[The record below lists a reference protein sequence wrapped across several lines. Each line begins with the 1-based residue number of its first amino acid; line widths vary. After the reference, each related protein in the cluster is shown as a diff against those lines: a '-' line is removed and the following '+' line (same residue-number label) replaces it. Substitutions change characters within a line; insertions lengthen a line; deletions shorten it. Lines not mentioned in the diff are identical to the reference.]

1 MLDIS
6 SLNTAQTKAVTSTA
20 QSLLI
25 IAGAGSGKTRT
36 LIYRLAWLIEQGI
49 SIQNILLLT
58 FTRKASA
65 QMLERASLLINQ
77 NLHGMKSGTFHA
89 FAYSILKQYPKFCL
103 RHAKKQEVDPNF
115 PKKSAQMSLIDS
127 TDQNACIAQ
136 CKEDKKI
143 AKGDRSFPKSAAIIG
158 LISKSRN
165 KEISIEELLRS
176 EAQQLLPYANDICI
190 LADAYQAYKRERGF
204 YDYDDLL
211 FELEALFIEEPQTLE
226 YYQNYYPYI
235 MVDEYQDTNK
245 VQARLLYLLAGQN
258 GHIMAVGD
266 DAQSIYAFRGA
277 TVRNILDFPK
287 KFPNTEI
294 IYLEENYRSYQEI
307 LNIPNAILA
316 KASEGYKKT
325 LFSQKFASEE
335 INMPVRMY
343 KTLSDVSQAKIAR
356 SNIQDLLM
364 HNPANEIAVL
374 FRSGFHA
381 FHLELE
387 LTKSG
392 IPFRKVGGIKYVEAA
407 HVKDF
412 LAYARLIHNPQDS
425 LAFARIASFAKGIG
439 AKTSQKLYDLS
450 QRGEGTEFNKQ
461 LEKYP
466 DFKEDINFITNIKM
480 ALYSDNPVI
489 RIELKDL
496 VNKIFDQVK
505 PHIEANYPEDSP
517 RRLQGLEE
525 LLSKASDYTNLEDFL
540 SDLVLDTTEEENSNI
555 PQITLSTVHSAKGLE
570 WDHVLVM
577 DLAEGRFPS
586 HRSLAKDED
595 FEEERRLLYVATTRA
610 RHSLA
615 LYVPTSLYNRQH
627 NGCDHAAISPFLH
640 GISNEFYEE
649 YRESFGGSFMQVKSQ
664 NPYRDT
670 IAEEK
675 EESFAWQKNT
685 AQAFNHTNRED
696 NEDRGLNALSS
707 SSSTQNNYK
716 KLGYCTH
723 KIFGKGKIIAEID
736 NDKYKI
742 NFQNIGIKTILKD
755 FVTLLDD

>member
-6 SLNTAQTKAVTSTA
+6 SLNEAQHKAVTSKA
-20 QSLLI
+20 KSLLI

-49 SIQNILLLT
+49 SIHNILLLT

-65 QMLERASLLINQ
+65 QMLERASLLTNQ

-89 FAYSILKQYPKFCL
+89 FAFSILKLYPKFCL
-103 RHAKKQEVDPNF
+103 RHAKPREDGKIG
-115 PKKSAQMSLIDS
+115 QMSLIDS
-127 TDQNACIAQ
+127 TDQNSCIAH
-136 CKEDKKI
+136 CKEEKKV

-158 LISKSRN
+158 LISKCRN
-165 KEISIEELLRS
+165 KEISIDELLRT
-176 EAQQLLPYANDICI
+176 EAQHLLPYANDISI
-190 LADAYQAYKRERGF
+190 IAQAYQEYKRERGF

-245 VQARLLYLLAGQN
+245 VQARLLYLLAGKN

-287 KFPNTEI
+287 KFPDTEI

-307 LNIPNAILA
+307 LNIPNEILA

-325 LFSQKFASEE
+325 LFSKKYADTA
-335 INMPVRMY
+335 INAPVKMY
-343 KTLSDVSQAKIAR
+343 KTLSDVSQAKIAK
-356 SNIQDLLM
+356 SYIQDLLLSSKA
-364 HNPANEIAVL
+364 PEIAVL

-387 LTKSG
+387 LTKAG
-392 IPFRKVGGIKYVEAA
+392 IPFKKVGGIKYVEAA

-439 AKTSQKLYDLS
+439 VKTAQKLYQLS
-450 QRGEGTEFNKQ
+450 QGGESEKFEKQ
-461 LEKYP
+461 LEKYQ
-466 DFKEDINFITNIKM
+466 DFKEDIDFITKVKE
-480 ALYSDNPVI
+480 ALYSNEPAI
-489 RIELKDL
+489 RITIVQL

-505 PHIEANYPEDSP
+505 PHIEHNYPEDSP

-525 LLSKASDYTNLEDFL
+525 LLSKASEYTSLEDFL
-540 SDLVLDTTEEENSNI
+540 SDLVLDTTEEENNNI
-555 PQITLSTVHSAKGLE
+555 EQITLSTVHSAKGLE

-586 HRSLAKDED
+586 HRSLAKEED
-595 FEEERRLLYVATTRA
+595 FEEERRLLYVATTRG
-610 RHSLA
+610 RNSLA
-615 LYVPTSLYNRQH
+615 LFVPTSLYSRQY
-627 NGCDHAAISPFLH
+627 NGYEHASISPFLH
-640 GISNEFYEE
+640 GISSENYEE
-649 YRESFGGSFMQVKSQ
+649 YRENIGGNFLQVKSSS
-664 NPYRDT
+664 PYRDVVS
-670 IAEEK
+670 EERN
-675 EESFAWQKNT
+675 STFAWQKNS
-685 AQAFNHTNRED
+685 AQSFSNDDNTMQNRE
-696 NEDRGLNALSS
+696 EKP
-707 SSSTQNNYK
+707 STPTNYK

-723 KIFGKGKIIAEID
+723 KIFGKGKIIQEVD

-742 NFQNIGIKTILKD
+742 NFQNMGIKTILRD
-755 FVTLLDD
+755 FVQLIDE